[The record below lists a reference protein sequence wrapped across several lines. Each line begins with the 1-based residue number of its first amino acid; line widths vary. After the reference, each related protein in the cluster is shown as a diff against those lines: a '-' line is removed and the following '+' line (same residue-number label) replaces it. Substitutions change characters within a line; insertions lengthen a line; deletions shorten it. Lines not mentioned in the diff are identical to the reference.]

1 MKIMRTPRSVDLDIT
16 NRCNLRCRYCYHFS
30 GPGDVDQDLH
40 KAEWLRFFQELN
52 RCAVMNVTL
61 AGGEPFFREDLKEL
75 IAGIIEN
82 RMRFSILSNGTL
94 ITDEMAAFLSS
105 TRRCDGVQVSID
117 GSNPETHDACR
128 GKGNFQKAINGIH
141 HLQKHSVPVQIR
153 VTINRHNVSDLEG
166 IANLLLEELGLPGFS
181 TNAASYMGLC
191 RQNMEQIE
199 LSVENRML
207 AMDTL
212 VQLNKKYDNRISAQ
226 AGPLAEATTWA
237 EMELNR
243 QNNVNNVFDRGR
255 LTACG
260 CVMDK
265 IAVRADGII
274 VPCTM
279 LSHIELGKINTDDLK
294 EIWQHHP
301 EMQNMRKRNNIS
313 LTEFEFCSECK
324 YINYC
329 TGNCPGLAYTITG
342 QVNHP
347 SPDACLRQFLEDGGK
362 LPEFQIN

>member
-1 MKIMRTPRSVDLDIT
+1 MKIIRTPRSVDLDIT

-30 GPGDVDQDLH
+30 GPGDVDQDLP
-40 KAEWLRFFQELN
+40 KAEWLRFFEELN

-226 AGPLAEATTWA
+226 AGPLAEAVTWP
-237 EMELNR
+237 EMELAR
-243 QNNVNNVFDRGR
+243 RKGVNNFPMGGR

-265 IAVRADGII
+265 IAVRADGVI

-279 LSHIELGKINTDDLK
+279 LSHIELGRINKDDLK
-294 EIWQHHP
+294 EIWQQHP
-301 EMQNMRKRNNIS
+301 GMQNMRKRNNIS

-362 LPEFQIN
+362 LSDTI